1 MVASKN
7 EFPVEK
13 TQESDFKEFSDAV
26 GDFIRYWG
34 FRRIHGQL
42 WTQIYLSK
50 IPLSGVQLMRKLGVS
65 KALVS
70 PGLSELVKLKLIFAE
85 QADGR
90 TKTYTANPDVFGVI
104 REVLKTREQHLIT
117 KAQKS
122 FDELNQR
129 IASSGSNY
137 GIEESRLKS
146 VGEMIAAATVAID
159 LVIKSAD
166 CDAAT
171 HWLSLE
177 QTVAE

>member
-1 MVASKN
+1 MVASKS
-7 EFPVEK
+7 EFPSEK
-13 TQESDFKEFSDAV
+13 TQESQFKEFSDAV

-42 WTQIYLSK
+42 WTQIYLSTV
-50 IPLSGVQLMRKLGVS
+50 PLSGVQLMRKLGVS

-104 REVLKTREQHLIT
+104 RDVLKTREQHLIN

-122 FDELNQR
+122 FDELNDR
-129 IASSGSNY
+129 IETENTNF
-137 GIEESRLKS
+137 GIEASRLKS
-146 VGEMIAAATVAID
+146 LGEMIGAATIAID
-159 LVIKSAD
+159 LVIKSTD
-166 CDAAT
+166 SDAAT

-177 QTVAE
+177 QTVGK